1 MSQYSYKYDEFIGPE
16 TLFTEYKEFSF
27 FKSGFFSD
35 STQIEMYCKT
45 NTFDFTPLVLSSLE
59 LYIKQY
65 IPRYVSSFWNGSIE
79 NGYLYIGVNDYGM
92 IKGIPIKN
100 VNKDELYTW
109 LQKTIEKCKAKY
121 IPKKYKKNILIT
133 FDLNSVSNPQMPS
146 TDLHPDYIEYTHK
159 KEAFEDRYRMFL
171 QTYDDWKQRFSII
184 NCKLVDIVNT
194 PKYRVQLQDFIRKMD
209 PYNPIINLL
218 DTDFMLE
225 YKTGDEM
232 RSTNFNETNPYY
244 WVTLFKDKWIDEYK
258 KAKPIFTEIFY
269 KNVPY
274 NLMIGGEM
282 IPYWMNYNTDMHLY
296 VIKINIQLKPTLET
310 MYYYDSICNKNIKCK
325 RVIDKGQPVC
335 IPF

>member
-65 IPRYVSSFWNGSIE
+65 IPRYVSSFWNGGIE

-133 FDLNSVSNPQMPS
+133 FDLNSVSTPQMPS
-146 TDLHPDYIEYTHK
+146 TALHPDYIEYTHK
-159 KEAFEDRYRMFL
+159 KEAFEDRYRTFL

-194 PKYRVQLQDFIRKMD
+194 PKYRVQLQDFIRETD

-282 IPYWMNYNTDMHLY
+282 IPYWMNYNTDMSLY